1 MLNDHVENKAENEQT
16 GKEFFFPHQR
26 VDSLKGQIK
35 GLVAMGVCA
44 IMAEPQHTS
53 QAFTLACVS
62 VCACVPDRE
71 DMQRLCSSLGQL
83 LDGG

>member
-1 MLNDHVENKAENEQT
+1 MITLRTKQKT
-16 GKEFFFPHQR
+16 SKWGKSFFSPHHR
-26 VDSLKGQIK
+26 VDSLKDQIK

-62 VCACVPDRE
+62 VCVCA
-71 DMQRLCSSLGQL
+71 G
-83 LDGG
+83 